1 MNLQVINQLALKTI
15 IGDQMMYSSFSPG
28 FASNRRGRNALP
40 SVSIPNHH
48 SQQRTFSSSEKSG
61 RFTLIELLV
70 VIAIIAILA
79 AMLMP
84 ALSKARDAARTSTC
98 TSNKKQTMQ
107 AIAMYTDAY
116 RGEIPGWIKGNST
129 YAVFLVKNNFMP
141 NSAAAMS
148 CPMVKNIYSK
158 NEIMKSDGNYHLS
171 ANMVF
176 GIPRYQPY
184 TWTYYYNY
192 NRERTAMIAEVIRT
206 PPGNWD
212 NTNKYSSLFNFRK
225 IGTKVL
231 LADTGKMDTGEAW
244 AAWGITSSSDD
255 TSYGYFVHG
264 GRNVIGWTDGHV
276 SSITPPELKAEVA
289 LAERFL
295 NANATRCNL

>member
-1 MNLQVINQLALKTI
+1 
-15 IGDQMMYSSFSPG
+15 MMYSSFSPG

-40 SVSIPNHH
+40 SVSIP
-48 SQQRTFSSSEKSG
+48 SLPARTFSSSEKSG

-84 ALSKARDAARTSTC
+84 ALSKARDAAGTSTC

-192 NRERTAMIAEVIRT
+192 NRERNAMPSAHLPRRANRLSKPSACLSAT
-206 PPGNWD
+206 FAN
-212 NTNKYSSLFNFRK
+212 
-225 IGTKVL
+225 L
-231 LADTGKMDTGEAW
+231 LKT
-244 AAWGITSSSDD
+244 
-255 TSYGYFVHG
+255 
-264 GRNVIGWTDGHV
+264 
-276 SSITPPELKAEVA
+276 
-289 LAERFL
+289 
-295 NANATRCNL
+295 C